1 MVSTRRVTSP
11 NRPPV
16 AAPVIANGATGSPL
30 PGSAAGKQAAH
41 TIDTKQAKH
50 GEDSVDDVVTG
61 MRNATLEPKTPS
73 LVVNGSGGA
82 LPEKSSNTV
91 SRQSSSGDSQKADST
106 SDLGTKPPSLDGKS
120 ITSGT
125 TFALDEKES
134 LRPDD
139 SASVKAAAVEDD
151 DAFSIRDSLLAS
163 SRMGSDVAVRRM
175 QSEDS
180 SDRRAPHPAV
190 AQVMTGAQ
198 GSPGAQPATSASISA
213 DALNATYRKAPDEK
227 LLEAMQSQK
236 DRLFLLRLEGH
247 VVSFIQDSK

>member
-1 MVSTRRVTSP
+1 MR
-11 NRPPV
+11 
-16 AAPVIANGATGSPL
+16 
-30 PGSAAGKQAAH
+30 QA
-41 TIDTKQAKH
+41 IPK
-50 GEDSVDDVVTG
+50 EEVVDDVVAG
-61 MRNATLEPKTPS
+61 MRNASLDPKMPS

-82 LPEKSSNTV
+82 LPEKPKII

-106 SDLGTKPPSLDGKS
+106 SDLGAKPPSLDGKS

-139 SASVKAAAVEDD
+139 SASVKAAAAEDD
-151 DAFSIRDSLLAS
+151 DAFSIRDSLLTS

-180 SDRRAPHPAV
+180 SDRRVPPLPAAP
-190 AQVMTGAQ
+190 QVIAGAPGPS
-198 GSPGAQPATSASISA
+198 GSQPAAGASIST
-213 DALNATYRKAPDEK
+213 DALNATYRKAPDDK
-227 LLEAMQSQK
+227 LLEAMQSPK
-236 DRLFLLRLEGH
+236 DRLFLLRLEKD

>member
-1 MVSTRRVTSP
+1 M
-11 NRPPV
+11 
-16 AAPVIANGATGSPL
+16 
-30 PGSAAGKQAAH
+30 
-41 TIDTKQAKH
+41 
-50 GEDSVDDVVTG
+50 EESVDGVVTG
-61 MRNATLEPKTPS
+61 MRNTTLEPKTPS
-73 LVVNGSGGA
+73 LVVNGSGSA
-82 LPEKSSNTV
+82 LPEKFNNTI

-139 SASVKAAAVEDD
+139 SASVKAAAAEDD
-151 DAFSIRDSLLAS
+151 DAFSIRDSLLTS

-180 SDRRAPHPAV
+180 SDRRAPPHPAV
-190 AQVMTGAQ
+190 AQVMAGAQ
-198 GSPGAQPATSASISA
+198 GSPGAQPTAGASISA
-213 DALNATYRKAPDEK
+213 DALNATYRKAPDDK

-236 DRLFLLRLEGH
+236 DRLFLLRLEGL
-247 VVSFIQDSK
+247 VVNFIQDSK

>member
-1 MVSTRRVTSP
+1 MVSSRRVASP
-11 NRPPV
+11 NHPPV
-16 AAPVIANGATGSPL
+16 AVPVIANGATGPPL
-30 PGSAAGKQAAH
+30 SGSAAGKSVARA
-41 TIDTKQAKH
+41 TATRQAKTI
-50 GEDSVDDVVTG
+50 EESVDDVETG
-61 MRNATLEPKTPS
+61 IRNTTLEPKTPS
-73 LVVNGSGGA
+73 LVVNGSGGV
-82 LPEKSSNTV
+82 LPEKFNTI

-139 SASVKAAAVEDD
+139 SASVKAAAAEDD

-180 SDRRAPHPAV
+180 SDRRVLPHPTV
-190 AQVMTGAQ
+190 AQVMTGVQ
-198 GSPGAQPATSASISA
+198 GPPGPPPTAGASIST
-213 DALNATYRKAPDEK
+213 DALNATYRKAPDDK
-227 LLEAMQSQK
+227 LLEAMQSPK
-236 DRLFLLRLEGH
+236 DRLFLLRLEKD

>member
-1 MVSTRRVTSP
+1 MPMEESL
-11 NRPPV
+11 
-16 AAPVIANGATGSPL
+16 G
-30 PGSAAGKQAAH
+30 
-41 TIDTKQAKH
+41 
-50 GEDSVDDVVTG
+50 DVVTG
-61 MRNATLEPKTPS
+61 MRNTTLEPKTPS
-73 LVVNGSGGA
+73 LVVNGSGSA
-82 LPEKSSNTV
+82 LPEKFNTI
-91 SRQSSSGDSQKADST
+91 SRQSSSGDSQKADSA

-139 SASVKAAAVEDD
+139 SASVKAAAAEDD

-180 SDRRAPHPAV
+180 SDRRVPPHPAV
-190 AQVMTGAQ
+190 AQVMVGAQ
-198 GSPGAQPATSASISA
+198 VPPGPQPAAGASISA
-213 DALNATYRKAPDEK
+213 DALNATYRKAPDDK
-227 LLEAMQSQK
+227 LLEAMQSPK
-236 DRLFLLRLEGH
+236 DRLFLLRLEKD